1 VTASWNI
8 GGLLRD
14 LALRDRHPAVIA
26 FAAQD
31 CEIWDSATV
40 ADKAL
45 RLARGLRDTGIG
57 TGKRVALWAPNSP
70 VWIVAAL
77 AVLSVGGVVVPIDDL
92 ADGEQRKAPLV
103 SSAAQVIFTTAR
115 HLESNGEILRTHASR
130 VILVD
135 EDEGD
140 GRLATGWRSL
150 LGEQTQDPPAPAPD
164 EPAALSWTSGTTSS
178 PLRRSF

>member
-1 VTASWNI
+1 MKASWNI
-8 GGLLRD
+8 DGLLRD

-26 FAAQD
+26 FAV
-31 CEIWDSATV
+31 EGSETWDSATV

-45 RLARGLRDTGIG
+45 GLACGLRDTGIG
-57 TGKRVALWAPNSP
+57 TGVRVALWAPNSP

-92 ADGEQRKAPLV
+92 ADGEQLKAALV